1 MNLGGVGYPKPSE
14 IDMRA
19 KQLGKT
25 LNSREL
31 NALIH
36 PLRYRDNYRNLLYL
50 AIDYLTLVATLVPA
64 IAFVH
69 MRGTWGLSWAWDI
82 PVVVL
87 AAMLVGVVQHRFAGL
102 GHEGAH
108 YILLRKVLW
117 NELVSDLFCMF
128 PLFSTTAQYRLIHLG
143 HHEYT
148 NDWERDPEL
157 LNLGKTRAMD
167 EFPMSKGEFVYR
179 FFIRIFWPPAL
190 LRYMWDNIYVTTL
203 GNGVHPYAKTC
214 TERRGMV
221 GSFRVTSLLGLGYL
235 VAMIAVIGYLSHF
248 GTVAQFVVAPVAL
261 MAVACAAIAALPG
274 DWFFRSDLKP
284 VYSSKVTSVMRL
296 GWLTALETVLAGSFF
311 ITGFEWGVYFW
322 LFWVLPLFTSFPYYM
337 LLRDLY
343 QHANAD
349 DGKLTNSRVI
359 FCNPI
364 MRWAM
369 FIYGQDVHLTHHLY
383 PAVPHYNLPALHN
396 LLVENNVEYAEHV
409 VECHGMFWNNNGQ
422 LTMLDVVEKS
432 TCEPGAEQEPAE
444 QPTSAGEPRRIATPS
459 MLAGHMNEQL
469 LEARTPQS

>member
-1 MNLGGVGYPKPSE
+1 
-14 IDMRA
+14 MRA

-36 PLRYRDNYRNLLYL
+36 PLRYRDNYRNLVYL
-50 AIDYLTLVATLVPA
+50 VADYLTLVATLVPA
-64 IAFVH
+64 ITFVH
-69 MRGTWGLSWAWDI
+69 MRGAWGLSWAWDI
-82 PVVVL
+82 PVVGL
-87 AAMLVGVVQHRFAGL
+87 AVMLVGVVQHRFAGL

-108 YILLRKVLW
+108 YILLRKVFW
-117 NELVSDLFCMF
+117 NELVSDLLCMF

-157 LNLGKTRAMD
+157 LNLGKTRAMA
-167 EFPMSKGEFVYR
+167 EFPMSKSEFIYR

-203 GNGVHPYAKTC
+203 GNGVHPYAKTV
-214 TERRGMV
+214 TERRGML
-221 GSFRVTSLLGLGYL
+221 GGFRITSLLGLGYL
-235 VAMIAVIGYLSHF
+235 VAMIGVIGYLSHF
-248 GTVAQFVVAPVAL
+248 GTTAQFVAAPLVL
-261 MAVACAAIAALPG
+261 MAVASAVIAALPM

-284 VYSSKVTSVMRL
+284 VYSAKVTSVMRL
-296 GWLTALETVLAGSFF
+296 GWLTGLQVILAGSYFV
-311 ITGFEWGVYFW
+311 TGFEWGVYFW
-322 LFWVLPLFTSFPYYM
+322 LFWVVPLFTSFPYYM

-369 FIYGQDVHLTHHLY
+369 FIYGQDIHVTHHLY
-383 PAVPHYNLPALHN
+383 PAVPHYNLPALHQ
-396 LLVENNVEYAEHV
+396 LLVENNREYADHV
-409 VECHGMFWNNNGQ
+409 VECHGMFWNRNGE

-432 TCEPGAEQEPAE
+432 TCEPEHAAAPHHPAAGD
-444 QPTSAGEPRRIATPS
+444 QPPRRFSTPS
-459 MLAGHMNEQL
+459 MLTNHLNEPL
-469 LEARTPQS
+469 MPVRTQQHG

>member
-1 MNLGGVGYPKPSE
+1 
-14 IDMRA
+14 MRA

-36 PLRYRDNYRNLLYL
+36 PLRYKDNYRNLAYVAL
-50 AIDYLTLVATLVPA
+50 DYLTLVATLVPA
-64 IAFVH
+64 ITFVH
-69 MRGTWGLSWAWDI
+69 MRSAWGLHWAWNV

-87 AAMLVGVVQHRFAGL
+87 AVLLVGVVQHRFAGM

-108 YILLRKVLW
+108 YMMLKSLFW
-117 NELVSDLFCMF
+117 NELASDLLCMF

-157 LNLGKTRAMD
+157 LNLGKTRAMA
-167 EFPMSKGEFVYR
+167 EFPMSKSEFLYR

-203 GNGVHPYAKTC
+203 GNGVHPYAKTV
-214 TERRGMV
+214 TPRGMV
-221 GSFRVTSLLGLGYL
+221 GRFRLTSLLGLGYIG
-235 VAMIAVIGYLSHF
+235 VMVGVIAYLSHF
-248 GTVAQFVVAPVAL
+248 GTAAQLLASPLVL
-261 MAVACAAIAALPG
+261 MAGASLVIAAIPG

-284 VYSSKVTSVMRL
+284 VYSAKATSVMRL
-296 GWLTALETVLAGSFF
+296 GWLTALQTVLAGSYFL
-311 ITGFEWGVYFW
+311 TGFEWGVYFW
-322 LFWVLPLFTSFPYYM
+322 LFWVTPLFTSFPYYM

-359 FCNPI
+359 FCNPV

-369 FIYGQDVHLTHHLY
+369 FIYGQDIHLTHHLY
-383 PAVPHYNLPALHN
+383 PAVPHYNLPSLHK
-396 LLVENNVEYAEHV
+396 LLVENNREYADHV
-409 VECHGMFWNNNGQ
+409 VECHGMFWNRTGE
-422 LTMLDVVEKS
+422 LTMLDVVEKE
-432 TCEPGAEQEPAE
+432 TCEPTKPKPAEPA
-444 QPTSAGEPRRIATPS
+444 QPTRRIATPS
-459 MLAGHMNEQL
+459 MLGHRRDDSPT
-469 LEARTPQS
+469 AVPSK